1 MEKIDIQY
9 DHYKETFKIIREN
22 EKERNKL
29 FIIVIIHI
37 LVLFLFMVKPNDIY
51 QTINEISKK
60 YIESGL
66 YFGINVV
73 EIFIWISTLYFSV
86 RYFQINVNID
96 RKYIYLHDL
105 EKQLSKS
112 LKLEFNRESK
122 AYEDKYPILL
132 NLIYWTY
139 RYIFPITY
147 IIFLIIGLIMSLK
160 NSNILKISISIFV
173 SILLIIMNV
182 LYMMQSYKENK

>member
-1 MEKIDIQY
+1 MEEIGIQY

-37 LVLFLFMVKPNDIY
+37 LVLFLFMVKPNGIY

-147 IIFLIIGLIMSLK
+147 IIFLIIGVIMSFK

-173 SILLIIMNV
+173 SILLILMNV
-182 LYMMQSYKENK
+182 LYMVQSYKENK

>member
-182 LYMMQSYKENK
+182 LYMIQSYKENK